1 MISEL
6 LAGIA
11 GLFAGGFITAIG
23 FVANNQKQ
31 MVQMQDAIE
40 EIKKTLACIT
50 KVEITSTT
58 THRSII

>member
-1 MISEL
+1 MNSEL

-23 FVANNQKQ
+23 FVSNNQKQ
-31 MVQMQDAIE
+31 MVQMQDAIK
-40 EIKKTLACIT
+40 EIQKTLACVT

-58 THRSII
+58 NNRSIF